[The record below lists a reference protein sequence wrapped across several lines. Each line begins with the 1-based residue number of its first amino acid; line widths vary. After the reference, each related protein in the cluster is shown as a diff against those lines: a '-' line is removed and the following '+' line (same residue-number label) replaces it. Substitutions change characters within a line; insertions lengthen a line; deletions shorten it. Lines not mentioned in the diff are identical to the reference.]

1 MTDRRALEDAIRKLD
16 NELRALIDLGLKM
29 SGPGWFEKF
38 KARAAAYREQEPE
51 REAKRQE
58 TDRFLP
64 ELLDL
69 YMTGA
74 DDDRQWVRDLLR
86 ECPTFRW
93 AFGWRYAS
101 PKPPVTAE
109 DMIKALVLLSM
120 EDGGADPRDQQ
131 VLLDKLCAAA
141 RQSGL
146 DLPPLLRQAAA
157 WSSDEARFPPMRSTR
172 ALLLDYAERFAG

>member
-1 MTDRRALEDAIRKLD
+1 MAGEEGAAARRRAICADCLVVTDRDSLEVGIGQIND
-16 NELRALIDLGLKM
+16 ELRALVDFGAEM

-38 KARAAAYREQEPE
+38 KARAAEYREQEPE

-74 DDDRQWVRDLLR
+74 DDDRQWLRDLLR
-86 ECPTFRW
+86 ACPTFRW

-101 PKPPVTAE
+101 PKPVAAE
-109 DMIKALVLLSM
+109 DMIEALVLLSM
-120 EDGGADPRDQQ
+120 EDGGTDPRDQQ
-131 VLLDKLCAAA
+131 VLLDKLCVAA

-157 WSSDEARFPPMRSTR
+157 
-172 ALLLDYAERFAG
+172 

>member
-16 NELRALIDLGLKM
+16 NELRALVDFGVKM
-29 SGPGWFEKF
+29 SGPGWLQKF
-38 KARAAAYREQEPE
+38 KARAAEYRQQEPE

-58 TDRFLP
+58 TDKFLP

-74 DDDRQWVRDLLR
+74 ETDRQWVRDLLR

-93 AFGWRYAS
+93 AFGWRIAS
-101 PKPPVTAE
+101 PKPPVGAQ
-109 DMIKALVLLSM
+109 DMIKALALLSM

>member
-1 MTDRRALEDAIRKLD
+1 MTDRDSLEAGIRRR
-16 NELRALIDLGLKM
+16 NEELRALVDFRVEM
-29 SGPGWFEKF
+29 SDPGWFEKF
-38 KARAAAYREQEPE
+38 KARAADYREREPQ

-64 ELLDL
+64 ELLNVF
-69 YMTGA
+69 MTGA

-86 ECPTFRW
+86 ACPTFRW
-93 AFGWRYAS
+93 ALGWRIAC
-101 PKPPVTAE
+101 PKPPVSAG
-109 DMIKALVLLSM
+109 DMIKALALLSM
-120 EDGGADPRDQQ
+120 KDGGADPRDQQ

-146 DLPPLLRQAAA
+146 DVPPLLRHAAA

>member
-1 MTDRRALEDAIRKLD
+1 MTERWALEDAIRQLND
-16 NELRALIDLGLKM
+16 ELRALVDFGVKM

-38 KARAAAYREQEPE
+38 KARAAEYREQEPE
-51 REAKRQE
+51 REAKRRE

-64 ELLDL
+64 ELLDF

-86 ECPTFRW
+86 ACPTFRG
-93 AFGWRYAS
+93 AFGWRIAS
-101 PKPPVTAE
+101 PKPPVGAE
-109 DMIKALVLLSM
+109 DMIKALALLSM

-131 VLLDKLCAAA
+131 VLLDKLCAGA
-141 RQSGL
+141 RESGL
-146 DLPPLLRQAAA
+146 DLPPLLRQAAE

>member
-1 MTDRRALEDAIRKLD
+1 VTDRRALEDAIRKLD

-93 AFGWRYAS
+93 AFGWRIAS
-101 PKPPVTAE
+101 PKPPVGAQ
-109 DMIKALVLLSM
+109 DMIKALALLSM